1 MVCRENK
8 KEIAVSRAK
17 FEFEEKRMWDW
28 AIGLTQHV
36 SLLSKDPSTKVGA
49 AIFDDKRR
57 LISVGYN
64 GFARGVEDSP
74 KRLLDRETKYKMIL
88 HAERN
93 AIAFATTSLE
103 GATLFCTHPCCTQC
117 AAQVIQ
123 MGIEHVCWPTPPS
136 SFVERWAGDM
146 TLSMEMFME
155 AGVTVHVG

>member
-1 MVCRENK
+1 M
-8 KEIAVSRAK
+8 SRAK
-17 FEFEEKRMWDW
+17 FEFEEERMWDW
-28 AIGLTQHV
+28 AIGLAQHV

-74 KRLLDRETKYKMIL
+74 KRLWDRETKYKMIL

-103 GATLFCTHPCCTQC
+103 GSTLFCTHPCCVQC

-123 MGIEHVCWPTPPS
+123 MGIKHVCWSTS
-136 SFVERWAGDM
+136 DRDYVERWAAD
-146 TLSMEMFME
+146 TKLSMEMLNE